1 MQVDVQNYLDIGHYL
16 REVRES
22 LGLDVRDVAH
32 QLNIRAKYLLALEN
46 GDLGEIP
53 GKVYARGY
61 LMNYAEYLGLN
72 KDEIAEEFDRLV
84 DHQGQV
90 KYFLPEP
97 TERSY
102 QPGMLVVGAALLM
115 VVLIYVY
122 WYNTNRE
129 VLLPPEREMVSPVPE
144 RLINPPVMPEAA
156 EDEFI
161 GPMPE
166 EEGDALSPVEGSEE
180 AGEET
185 GEEAAEEGEV
195 SENFS
200 STRMR
205 SRKRESLPWLQGN
218 E

>member
-84 DHQGQV
+84 DHRGQV

-102 QPGMLVVGAALLM
+102 QPGMLVVGAALLI

-122 WYNTNRE
+122 WYSTNRE
-129 VLLPPEREMVSPVPE
+129 ALLPPEGEMVSPVPE
-144 RLINPPVMPEAA
+144 RLINPPVMPEAV

-166 EEGDALSPVEGSEE
+166 EEGEASSPVDGPEE
-180 AGEET
+180 IE
-185 GEEAAEEGEV
+185 EEAAEEAEV
-195 SENFS
+195 SENIS
-200 STRMR
+200 PVKMR
-205 SRKRESLPWLQGN
+205 RKRETLPWLQGN

>member
-61 LMNYAEYLGLN
+61 LQNYAEYLGLN
-72 KDEIAEEFDRLV
+72 KDEIVEEFDRLV

-102 QPGMLVVGAALLM
+102 QPGMLVVGAALLI

-122 WYNTNRE
+122 WYSTNRE
-129 VLLPPEREMVSPVPE
+129 SLLPPEREMVAPVPE
-144 RLINPPVMPEAA
+144 RLISPPVMTEAPEDA
-156 EDEFI
+156 FI
-161 GPMPE
+161 GPMPQ
-166 EEGDALSPVEGSEE
+166 EGEAPAPADGSEE
-180 AGEET
+180 TGEEN
-185 GEEAAEEGEV
+185 GEEAAEEAEV
-195 SENFS
+195 SENS
-200 STRMR
+200 SPIGMR
-205 SRKRESLPWLQGN
+205 SRKAETLPWLQGN